1 VLDAS
6 GLPVPGAQV
15 RGDPQGRDMR
25 SIVVETAADGT
36 FRLTGLPEGRAWLM
50 AWHPTLGMVRQD
62 FGPLTAGR
70 NEQVELR
77 LAPGAS
83 IAGIVRFEDGKPA
96 AAVSV
101 AFTGQE
107 RGGLYTSVSTADDG
121 SYRSGGLPPGKYT
134 VRTRRKAG
142 PWNISTSVERPDL
155 RLVTVA
161 EGQQKSGVDLV
172 LKAGGQNIAGNVVLP
187 DGTPAAGTTVV
198 ANIEENGKRAWRPTG
213 ISIEHSAVA
222 GEDGSFTL
230 NDLESGSFTVWAARP
245 GMPEMAVDHVATGRR
260 DLRITL
266 RPAASL
272 SGMVVDRKGQ
282 PVPRF
287 SLNVLPAANNT
298 PEDRMVR
305 DRAGL
310 TQRPVNDPGGAFEW
324 GGLTPGSYEVQART
338 ADGAGGKQIVTVGE
352 GERKQGVRVVV
363 ETGAVITGTAVS
375 LETGAPLSGLRMY
388 ARLAGRHADATTDAK
403 GAFEITG
410 LLPGEE
416 AEIRVMSGED
426 LVPEHKRV
434 AVPAGVA
441 RVDAGTF
448 RLMKR
453 DPKKP
458 LRYDGTI
465 RMVVENQDGKVAV
478 SIIRSGSPAEQAGI
492 KLGDTVLSIEGRDVR
507 GLGPGA
513 INYLMGRDPGQT
525 ITLVVQHPGGQP
537 RTVTATAE
545 AMGRPSATAANT
557 KPAARALPAK

>member
-1 VLDAS
+1 
-6 GLPVPGAQV
+6 
-15 RGDPQGRDMR
+15 
-25 SIVVETAADGT
+25 
-36 FRLTGLPEGRAWLM
+36 
-50 AWHPTLGMVRQD
+50 
-62 FGPLTAGR
+62 
-70 NEQVELR
+70 
-77 LAPGAS
+77 
-83 IAGIVRFEDGKPA
+83 
-96 AAVSV
+96 
-101 AFTGQE
+101 
-107 RGGLYTSVSTADDG
+107 
-121 SYRSGGLPPGKYT
+121 
-134 VRTRRKAG
+134 
-142 PWNISTSVERPDL
+142 
-155 RLVTVA
+155 
-161 EGQQKSGVDLV
+161 
-172 LKAGGQNIAGNVVLP
+172 
-187 DGTPAAGTTVV
+187 
-198 ANIEENGKRAWRPTG
+198 
-213 ISIEHSAVA
+213 
-222 GEDGSFTL
+222 
-230 NDLESGSFTVWAARP
+230 
-245 GMPEMAVDHVATGRR
+245 VDHVAAGRR

-434 AVPAGVA
+434 AVPVGVA

-458 LRYDGTI
+458 PRYDGTI

-478 SIIRSGSPAEQAGI
+478 SIVRSGSPAERAGI